1 MLCHISDRSKK
12 QVRKGVNGLDE
23 IEIIYQK
30 YYKFVKGYAF
40 TLCFDE
46 NLAEDITQETFFKA
60 IKSYKKFNHKCKIET
75 WLCQIAKN
83 TFLNLKRPKQ
93 TENIDNFLNLVSDDN
108 IEENL
113 VKKDNVKNI
122 LSVSKDLESPYK
134 EVFYMKTLGEFS
146 YEVIAEVFEK
156 SESWARVTYYRAK
169 QKIIERMKDNE

>member
-1 MLCHISDRSKK
+1 MLCHIIERSENRL
-12 QVRKGVNGLDE
+12 RKGEKGLDE

-60 IKSYKKFNHKCKIET
+60 IKSYEKFNHKCKVET

-83 TFLNLKRPKQ
+83 TFLNLKRSKH
-93 TENIDNFLNLVSDDN
+93 TENIENFCNLISDDN

-113 VKKDNVKNI
+113 LKKDNVKRI
-122 LSVSKDLESPYK
+122 LSASRDLESPYK
-134 EVFYMKTLGEFS
+134 EVFYMKTLGDFS
-146 YEVIAEVFEK
+146 YEIIAEVFGK
-156 SESWARVTYYRAK
+156 SESWGRVTYYRAK
-169 QKIIERMKDNE
+169 KKIIERMKDNE